1 MSLFCSKTDLVTESD
16 VEQKLIYPLLS
27 STQGLGYFAEEI
39 KTKSYLAPTDLD
51 KGAGR
56 KVGYYPDYAVILSS
70 LPALIVEAKAPGE
83 SVEQGFKEA
92 QLYAH
97 EINKRFPPNINP
109 AHWVIAT
116 NGATILYGTWDCGRR
131 SRTFAFQ
138 EALKIERAIHNA
150 QSLVTTDKMSG
161 ANYVQESIQ
170 KTLDWKPP
178 APGEKLNTQ
187 NELFSED

>member
-1 MSLFCSKTDLVTESD
+1 MAKKAAGQQMSLFCSKTDLVTESD

-70 LPALIVEAKAPGE
+70 LPALIVEAKAPSE

-97 EINKRFPPNINP
+97 EINKRFHNLPDNERESRLADDLAKWIDDPK
-109 AHWVIAT
+109 HLVK
-116 NGATILYGTWDCGRR
+116 GVLRYFGGDCGNRLHR
-131 SRTFAFQ
+131 V
-138 EALKIERAIHNA
+138 K
-150 QSLVTTDKMSG
+150 D
-161 ANYVQESIQ
+161 
-170 KTLDWKPP
+170 
-178 APGEKLNTQ
+178 
-187 NELFSED
+187 